1 MHPLSSNDSPETLFP
16 KNVFHK
22 RLQELVLLRGQFL
35 LRIED
40 TDKKRTV
47 PDAEQ
52 RLYED
57 LRWAGLQW
65 DEGEDSLLRRGAVEG
80 TDKYQVPRWEVHMV
94 LTDRTALYREHV
106 DKLIESG
113 HGYRC
118 FCSAGD
124 LEYKAKQRAAVGLP
138 PDYDRTCAGIP
149 KEESDDRASRGEAHV
164 VRLLVPDTYPPFTDL
179 IYGKSGKFAKP
190 GNSGAKSGQVAY
202 EDPILLKTDGLP
214 TYHLANV
221 VDDHYMQITHVIR
234 DQEGQK
240 LSKRKFDAGISTLR
254 EKGIFPEALTNY
266 VALLGWSH
274 KGGSDMMTMQEMIE
288 KFDMKFTRG
297 NAIVTDSKLS
307 FLQKQ
312 HKIAKIEEQGEDF
325 HKMVDELVQAVK
337 GAYRTEEYEAIIGGR
352 QRYMWNSTHSGLQ
365 KTPWTLRDWVSAI
378 LVADPRGHDTAPQF
392 IERNSYFFQPIPPTL
407 PIETSVPLPVLA
419 LYALVLCRTYRASGW
434 SSQNAWNIGS
444 LPEVMHEQIAH
455 AAPLQPYLRSL
466 GKQSLAEASRR
477 GRADGWDLETEAKRE
492 PQELAKAFDRDLRFY
507 LRHFVAQGKQGMSIA
522 KTVELLGPRNTMARL
537 VAAAEALG
545 VGGGALG
552 QDEGLDL
559 AGREEAEMR
568 AEGLW
573 ERHQRVPWPVKYE
586 GKGEE
591 GTGIL

>member
-1 MHPLSSNDSPETLFP
+1 MRSE
-16 KNVFHK
+16 
-22 RLQELVLLRGQFL
+22 
-35 LRIED
+35 
-40 TDKKRTV
+40 RT
-47 PDAEQ
+47 E
-52 RLYED
+52 
-57 LRWAGLQW
+57 
-65 DEGEDSLLRRGAVEG
+65 
-80 TDKYQVPRWEVHMV
+80 
-94 LTDRTALYREHV
+94 LYRDHV

-118 FCSAGD
+118 FCSAEV
-124 LEYKAKQRAAVGLP
+124 LESKAKQRAAVGLP

-149 KEESDDRASRGEAHV
+149 KEESDDRASGGEAHV

-179 IYGKSGKFAKP
+179 VYGKSGKFAKP
-190 GNSGAKSGQVAY
+190 GNSGAKTGQFAY

-234 DQEGQK
+234 GVEWMPATPKHVAMYEAFGWTPPAFAHVGLLVDQEGQK

-274 KGGSDMMTMQEMIE
+274 KGGSDMMSMQEMID

-297 NAIVTDSKLS
+297 NAIVTDGKLS

-325 HKMVDELVQAVK
+325 HRMVDELVQAVK
-337 GAYRTEEYEAIIGGR
+337 GAYRTEEYEAIISGR
-352 QRYMWNSTHSGLQ
+352 QRYTWSSTHPGLQ

-378 LVADPRGHDTAPQF
+378 LVADPRGHDTAQQF

-407 PIETSVPLPVLA
+407 PTETSVPLPVLA

-434 SSQNAWNIGS
+434 SSQNTWNIGS
-444 LPEVMHEQIAH
+444 LPKVVHEQIAH

-466 GKQSLAEASRR
+466 GEQSLAEPSRR
-477 GRADGWDLETEAKRE
+477 GRADGWDLETEAKRKS
-492 PQELAKAFDRDLRFY
+492 QELIKAFDKDLRFY
-507 LRHFVAQGKQGMSIA
+507 LRHVIAQGKQGMSIA
-522 KTVELLGPRNTMARL
+522 KTVELLGPRITLARL

-545 VGGGALG
+545 VDGGALG
-552 QDEGLDL
+552 QEEGLDL

-591 GTGIL
+591 GSDVV